1 MGIVFSCGMIV
12 IGLILIFLG
21 AKKQVEPLL
30 LLPIGFG
37 IILANIPGAE
47 QSSLDDGSILS
58 FFYKHGIKTVVL
70 PCLIFFGIGAHTDFG
85 PLIRNPRLIF
95 FGAAAQ
101 AGIFLTVLGALAL
114 NYINIEFTLKEAAAT
129 GIIGGADGPTS
140 IFTATYLAPHLLGPI
155 SIAAYSYMALVPL
168 IQKPVGLLL
177 TSSNHRK
184 INMRV
189 MDEKYGI
196 PGNVT
201 PLKKFL
207 FPIVGVIIAC
217 VLVPTATPL
226 LGMLMFGNLIK
237 ETRLVIVDR
246 RMVEVA
252 RDTIL
257 NISTIIL
264 GLAIG
269 GTMRA
274 DSFFQLKTIGI
285 LILGV
290 IAFAIGSA
298 SGIIGVHIHNIFA
311 KKKINP
317 LVGMAGVSAVPMSAR
332 VVQDMGVR
340 EDPNNNLLQY
350 AMAPNVAG
358 VIGSAVAAGF
368 LIKFFMG

>member
-1 MGIVFSCGMIV
+1 MDIFFMICMIF
-12 IGLILIFLG
+12 IGLVLIILG
-21 AKKQVEPLL
+21 AKKHVEPLL

-37 IILANIPGAE
+37 IIMANIPGAE
-47 QSSLDDGSILS
+47 QSSLDDGSLLS
-58 FFYKHGIKTVVL
+58 FFYKYGIKTVVL

-101 AGIFLTVLGALAL
+101 AGIFVTVLGALAL
-114 NYINIEFTLKEAAAT
+114 NYLGIDFTLKEAAAT

-140 IFTATYLAPHLLGPI
+140 IFTAARLAPHLLGPI

-177 TSSNHRK
+177 TSPRQRK
-184 INMRV
+184 INMKE
-189 MDEKYGI
+189 MDEKYGV
-196 PGNVT
+196 PGKAT
-201 PLKKFL
+201 QLKKFV
-207 FPIVGVIIAC
+207 FPIIGVLIAC
-217 VLVPTATPL
+217 ILVPTATPL
-226 LGMLMFGNLIK
+226 LGMLLFGNLIK
-237 ETRLVIVDR
+237 ETRLVIVER
-246 RMVEVA
+246 RMVETA

-257 NISTIIL
+257 NISTIFL

-269 GTMRA
+269 GTMQA
-274 DSFFQLKTIGI
+274 AQFFQVKTIGI
-285 LILGV
+285 LVLGV

-298 SGIIGVHIHNIFA
+298 SGILGVHLHNLFA
-311 KKKINP
+311 RKKINP

-332 VVQDMGVR
+332 VVQAMGIK

-368 LIKFFMG
+368 LINYFTG

>member
-1 MGIVFSCGMIV
+1 MESVLMFCMIF

-21 AKKQVEPLL
+21 AKKRVEPLL

-37 IILANIPGAE
+37 MIMANIPGAE
-47 QSSLDDGSILS
+47 QSSLDDGCILS
-58 FFYKHGIKTVVL
+58 FFYQHGIKTVVL

-101 AGIFLTVLGALAL
+101 AGIFVTILGALGL
-114 NYINIEFTLKEAAAT
+114 NYLGIDFTLMEAAAT

-140 IFTATYLAPHLLGPI
+140 IFTATKLAPDLLGPI

-168 IQKPVGLLL
+168 IQKPVGLFF
-177 TSSNHRK
+177 TSSTQRK
-184 INMRV
+184 INMKE
-189 MDEKYGI
+189 MDRQFGV

-207 FPIVGVIIAC
+207 FPIFSVLIAC
-217 VLVPTATPL
+217 ILVPTATPL
-226 LGMLMFGNLIK
+226 LGMLLFGNLIK
-237 ETRLVIVDR
+237 ETKLVVVDR

-257 NISTIIL
+257 NASTIIL

-269 GTMRA
+269 GTMEA
-274 DSFFQLKTIGI
+274 DKFFQFKTIGI
-285 LILGV
+285 LVLGV
-290 IAFAIGSA
+290 VAFAIGSA

-317 LVGMAGVSAVPMSAR
+317 LIGMAGVSAVPMSAR
-332 VVQDMGVR
+332 VVQDMGVH

-368 LIKFFMG
+368 LLRFFMG